1 MGSSNNPQHESLAAG
16 RWFTMTLAE
25 QLGNVGSEFAR
36 ALSAKE
42 KGSAE
47 RFNNAVSRFYEL
59 MDLTVSDNRW
69 HGRRRREL
77 ARVREDAAR
86 ELIETNTNP
95 TLQRYFDYFAIL
107 ARAKR
112 AEK

>member
-1 MGSSNNPQHESLAAG
+1 MASSNNPQHESLAAG

-25 QLGNVGSEFAR
+25 QLGNIESEFQR

-42 KGSAE
+42 KGGD
-47 RFNNAVSRFYEL
+47 RFKNAVNRFYEL

-69 HGRRRREL
+69 RGPRRKEL

-86 ELIETNTNP
+86 ELVEVNIRP
-95 TLQRYFDYFAIL
+95 TLQSYFDQFAL
-107 ARAKR
+107 MARAKR
-112 AEK
+112 